1 MLPKARIRKTGEIV
15 TVISYGGSTM
25 RNDII
30 DYVSYID
37 SEGNEHPKEKLN
49 YYWDLET
56 VEEPKTEQNPI
67 DIVLKALENN
77 NIEPDWD
84 QIRINASIAAM
95 QGIISNSHPE
105 DYHYQSHCRYLK
117 ETTQGITERA
127 VAYADALIKELQ
139 KEKK

>member
-37 SEGNEHPKEKLN
+37 SKGNEHPKEKLN
-49 YYWDLET
+49 YYWDLESI
-56 VEEPKTEQNPI
+56 EEPKTEQKTI
-67 DIVLKALENN
+67 
-77 NIEPDWD
+77 NIEPDW
-84 QIRINASIAAM
+84 QLIRINASIAAM

-117 ETTQGITERA
+117 ETTSSITTRA

>member
-56 VEEPKTEQNPI
+56 VEEPKTEQKSINVASNI
-67 DIVLKALENN
+67 
-77 NIEPDWD
+77 NIEPDWQ

-105 DYHYQSHCRYLK
+105 DYHYQSYCRYYK
-117 ETTQGITERA
+117 DTSKDITTRA

-139 KEKK
+139 KENK

>member
-49 YYWDLET
+49 YYWDFET
-56 VEEPKTEQNPI
+56 IEEPKTEQSPI
-67 DIVLKALENN
+67 NI
-77 NIEPDWD
+77 NIEPDWQ

-105 DYHYQSHCRYLK
+105 DYHYQSYCRYYK
-117 ETTQGITERA
+117 DTSKDIAIRA

>member
-49 YYWDLET
+49 YYWEF
-56 VEEPKTEQNPI
+56 V
-67 DIVLKALENN
+67 
-77 NIEPDWD
+77 
-84 QIRINASIAAM
+84 
-95 QGIISNSHPE
+95 SN
-105 DYHYQSHCRYLK
+105 
-117 ETTQGITERA
+117 
-127 VAYADALIKELQ
+127 
-139 KEKK
+139 